1 MKGGLL
7 MNRRNRK
14 GFTLAELLIV
24 VAIIAVLVAI
34 SIPIF
39 TSQMTKAKI
48 AVDQSNVRSAKAAAA
63 AEYMTNDESGDVK
76 YIYDGSKVI
85 KLGDNSSSNTSDMTA
100 DLRNLLS
107 KDGYGKT
114 PGKYNSKEE
123 TGAKGSPENGYIEV
137 TINGDKNNKIS
148 AEWVSNIS
156 INKGNLSKQSLADQ
170 LKNSNLDKSS
180 VIVFTASEGTTIDG
194 SNSGSGKGSLVNLF
208 EGYSSLKIID
218 LSKANLKQG
227 DALLFDKLPDS
238 VEEIVL
244 PKVES
249 GGYNIVGNWYD
260 ENGNLLPDQKWSKE
274 LDGKESSRIEDGKA
288 MSGQKIYRHPPV
300 KSN

>member
-1 MKGGLL
+1 MK
-7 MNRRNRK
+7 RRNRK

-63 AEYMTNDESGDVK
+63 AEYMTNDESGEVT
-76 YIYDGSKVI
+76 YLYDGSKVI
-85 KLGDNSSSNTSDMTA
+85 NLKSSNSASDLSSLTS
-100 DLRNLLS
+100 LLS
-107 KDGYGKT
+107 KEGYGKT
-114 PGKYNSKEE
+114 DGKDNSKEE
-123 TGAKGSPENGYIEV
+123 TGAKGSPKGGYVVV
-137 TINGDKNNKIS
+137 TIDGDKNNEIK

-170 LKNSNLDKSS
+170 LKNSNLDPNN
-180 VIVFTASEGTTIDG
+180 VIVFTASDGTVIDG
-194 SNSGSGKGSLVNLF
+194 SDSGSGKGSLVNLF
-208 EGYSSLKIID
+208 QGYDNLKVID
-218 LSKANLKQG
+218 LSKANLEHG
-227 DALLFDKLPDS
+227 DALLFDELPGS

-244 PKVES
+244 PQVKS
-249 GGYNIVGNWYD
+249 GGYNIVGKWYD
-260 ENGNLLPDQKWSKE
+260 ENGNPLPDQKWSKE
-274 LDGKESSRIEDGKA
+274 LDGKESSRIEDGKG
-288 MSGQKIYRHPPV
+288 MSGKKIYKHPPV

>member
-1 MKGGLL
+1 

-63 AEYMTNDESGDVK
+63 AEYMTNDESGTVT
-76 YIYDGSKVI
+76 YLYDGSKVI
-85 KLGDNSSSNTSDMTA
+85 NLKSSNSASDLSSLTS
-100 DLRNLLS
+100 LLS
-107 KDGYGKT
+107 KEGYGKAD
-114 PGKYNSKEE
+114 GKDNSKEE
-123 TGAKGSPENGYIEV
+123 TGAKGSPKGGYVEV
-137 TINGDKNNKIS
+137 TIDGDKNNKIS

-156 INKGNLSKQSLADQ
+156 INKGNLTKKSLAQQ
-170 LKNSNLDKSS
+170 LVDSNLDKSS
-180 VIVFTASEGTTIDG
+180 VIVFTASEGTTLDG
-194 SNSGSGKGSLVNLF
+194 SDSGSGKGSLVNLF
-208 EGYSSLKIID
+208 EGYSNLKIID
-218 LSKANLKQG
+218 LSKADLKHG
-227 DALLFDKLPDS
+227 DALLFDQLPSS

-244 PKVES
+244 PKVEK
-249 GGYNIVGNWYD
+249 GGYNIVGKWYD
-260 ENGNLLPDQKWSKE
+260 ENGNLLPDQQWSKE
-274 LDGKESSRIEDGKA
+274 LDGRESSRIEDGKA
-288 MSGQKIYRHPPV
+288 MSGKKIYKNPPV